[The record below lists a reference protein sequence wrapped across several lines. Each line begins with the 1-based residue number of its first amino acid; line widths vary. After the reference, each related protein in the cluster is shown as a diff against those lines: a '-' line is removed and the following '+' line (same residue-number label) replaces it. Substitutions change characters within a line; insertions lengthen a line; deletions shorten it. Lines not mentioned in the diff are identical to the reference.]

1 MRHRV
6 RRLEALSLVAVLLT
20 VGLAASVGSTT
31 VPVPAVDHPCPD
43 GPNTQ
48 HAATAGC
55 TAWTNHVDAA
65 NDRGFEQVAIADGLV
80 VAAGSLTP
88 VDGEAR
94 DLTVAAF
101 SAETGER
108 VWTYRFDDHP
118 EGSAYVEDL
127 LVGPDG
133 DTVYAVGLATEG
145 FVDLDGYTANHF
157 EAVALALDAADG
169 TPDWTQTFSRAGE
182 PQSFGDGFW
191 GAGLTADG
199 DLVAVG
205 GSEDPEGGE
214 DLLAI
219 AYDAEEGEQAWRT
232 LEDARNGALTDVE
245 AGPGDQLVAAGF
257 DDDWDAIV
265 AELDPAN
272 GDLVRERSHAVDG
285 ADLGFAEVAFAE
297 GGDNVLV
304 AQGGNG
310 GQLVASYAAADLS
323 QSWAETDIPAQ
334 GIFDEPTL
342 AVDDERQQ
350 IVLGGGLGGAA
361 GLQAFS
367 VADGELTWTEEWSA
381 PGDVQGLDLGPEGE
395 RLLATGWVY
404 EDVELY
410 DSHRIRVQLL
420 DADDGEEVWMR
431 GNTVQY
437 HEEGKAAA
445 VGPDGEQ
452 AYAVGARNDD
462 QNTANQDAHVRA
474 LKVEGPLTGLE
485 APAP

>member
-6 RRLEALSLVAVLLT
+6 RRLEALSLVAILLT
-20 VGLAASVGSTT
+20 VGLPVAVAALTT
-31 VPVPAVDHPCPD
+31 PVPAVDHPCPD
-43 GPNTQ
+43 GPNTRN
-48 HAATAGC
+48 AATAGC
-55 TAWTNHVDAA
+55 TAWTTHVDAE
-65 NDRGFEQVAIADGLV
+65 NDRGFEHVATADDLV
-80 VAAGSLTP
+80 LAAGSLTP
-88 VDGEAR
+88 IDGEAR

-108 VWTYRFDDHP
+108 VWTHRLDDHP

-133 DTVYAVGLATEG
+133 DTVYAVGLATER
-145 FVDLDGYTANHF
+145 FVDLDGYTSNHF
-157 EAVALALDAADG
+157 EAVAVALDATDG

-219 AYDAEEGEQAWRT
+219 AYDADTGEEAWRT
-232 LEDARNGALTDVE
+232 LDDARSGTLTDVE
-245 AGPGDQLVAAGF
+245 AGPGSQLVAAGF
-257 DDDWDAIV
+257 DDGWDTIV
-265 AELDPAN
+265 AELDPAD
-272 GDLVRERSHAVDG
+272 GDLVRERSHGVDG
-285 ADLGFAEVAFAE
+285 ADLGFAEVAFVPST
-297 GGDNVLV
+297 DTVLV

-310 GQLVASYAAADLS
+310 GQLLAAYGTADL
-323 QSWAETDIPAQ
+323 QPIWNETDIPAQ
-334 GIFDEPTL
+334 SIFDEPTL
-342 AVDDERQQ
+342 AVDDERER
-350 IVLGGGLGGAA
+350 IVLGGGLGETA
-361 GLQAFS
+361 GVQAFS
-367 VADGELTWTEEWSA
+367 AVDGELTWTEEWSA
-381 PGDVQGLDLGPEGE
+381 SGDVQGLDLGPEGE

-445 VGPDGEQ
+445 IGPDGEQ
-452 AYAVGARNDD
+452 AYAVGTRNDD
-462 QNTANQDAHVRA
+462 QNDAYQDAHVRA
-474 LKVEGPLTGLE
+474 LKVDGPLPDVPG
-485 APAP
+485 PVS